1 MTVENDKLF
10 ENILKSELSDGVV
23 ELLFQE
29 GSCPEIDRDKRG
41 IEVKEKNFDIFL
53 SYIKKENIF
62 PEIIINFGDKKPKKK
77 WLKKIE
83 DEGLR
88 ATIKSQGKEIRLA
101 ENKEIKTIS
110 LDFNRSG
117 SELKKSFLKEYEKS
131 GQRILLVT
139 KKKKNYDKKEFSNL
153 NYFIQFIVGL
163 AYEESGKNKKE
174 YRKILEEKE
183 GFHFF
188 PGFRKGCI
196 ANKRTFINLKDL
208 SVVFCPNCSE
218 DVYSFGKIGKES
230 LEGVN
235 NPLFIAIK
243 RSSLK
248 EMPVCETCLI
258 NEFCDFDCFL
268 SQKEKSGDLLTPH
281 PEFCRFSHKKVLFFL
296 KKQNELNL
304 NNDKEKVLLNKI
316 NEIIR

>member
-1 MTVENDKLF
+1 MTVEKDKLF

-29 GSCPEIDRDKRG
+29 GFCLEIDRDKRD
-41 IEVKEKNFDIFL
+41 IEVEEKNFDIFL
-53 SYIKKENIF
+53 SYIKKKNIS
-62 PEIIINFGDKKPKKK
+62 PEIIINFGDKKPKKS
-77 WLKKIE
+77 WLKKIKDE
-83 DEGLR
+83 DLR
-88 ATIKSQGKEIRLA
+88 VTIKSQGKEKRT
-101 ENKEIKTIS
+101 KEDRGVNTIL
-110 LDFNRSG
+110 LDFNRKVG
-117 SELKKSFLKEYEKS
+117 ELKKSFLKEYEKPD
-131 GQRILLVT
+131 QKILLVT
-139 KKKKNYDKKEFSNL
+139 KKKKSYDKKEFSNL
-153 NYFIQFIVGL
+153 SHFIQFIVEFI
-163 AYEESGKNKKE
+163 YEKGGKNKKE
-174 YRKILEEKE
+174 YRRILEDGD
-183 GFHFF
+183 GFNFF

-196 ANKRTFINLKDL
+196 ARKRTFINLNNL

-230 LEGVN
+230 LEGFN

-243 RSSLK
+243 RSKLK
-248 EMPVCETCLI
+248 EAPVCETCLI

-316 NEIIR
+316 SR